1 MENRL
6 NGYITRSKAQIIVQN
21 EKHNILCRLREK
33 KSEAK
38 AITRLNI
45 NNTVVTNQRTI
56 LLEQKK
62 FYEQL

>member
-1 MENRL
+1 M
-6 NGYITRSKAQIIVQN
+6 
-21 EKHNILCRLREK
+21 LCRFREK

-38 AITRLNI
+38 VITKLDI

-62 FYEQL
+62 FYEHYIQK